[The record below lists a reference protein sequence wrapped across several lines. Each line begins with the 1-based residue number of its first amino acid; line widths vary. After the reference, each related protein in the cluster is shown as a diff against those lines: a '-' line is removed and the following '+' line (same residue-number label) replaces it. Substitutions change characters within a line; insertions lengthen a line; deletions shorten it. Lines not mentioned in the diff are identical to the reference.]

1 MPRRVSTKISA
12 HITSALIAGAYAT
25 AQRRHFAAWEGDLSG
40 VSPDTLIAMMILP
53 TLLFAAIFGAGHVMI
68 RRLINGSRSVYSG
81 LGAVAL
87 FAASAA
93 TMPHD
98 LIEAAQSEGIVS
110 VLVLLSLGVGSLIG
124 FLHFRSSGF
133 EHDEDEVEQLEA
145 AVSSP
150 AVATTQASKTQAH
163 PARSQQAA
171 QMDTVQ
177 SVTSPAP
184 QPTAQAFTART
195 ETGKI
200 ETQSTTFFD
209 GPLQVITSK
218 NALFAGAVAGG
229 LAHFGYMGLFFL
241 GGSDFVSD
249 YGSNPFEGFTP
260 LEFLSRMVFGMLF
273 SQIVCLILLT
283 PSVYGL
289 HKLLASRNRTDMR
302 SYLIAGALAPLA
314 LGLLMFGFGIMLTH
328 WLIVPLAVAM
338 GVYRHLAGL
347 EPAALPEDIEVSDR
361 RTLVG
366 HDHVRRRVHRVVG

>member
-1 MPRRVSTKISA
+1 MSRRVSTKISA

-25 AQRRHFAAWEGDLSG
+25 AQRRQFAAWQGDLSG
-40 VSPDTLIAMMILP
+40 ISPDTLIVMMVLP
-53 TLLFAAIFGAGHVMI
+53 ALVFAAIFGVGHVI
-68 RRLINGSRSVYSG
+68 TRRLISGSRSVYSA

-87 FAASAA
+87 LAASVV
-93 TMPHD
+93 TMPLD
-98 LIEAAQSEGIVS
+98 LLEAAQSEGIVS
-110 VLVLLSLGVGSLIG
+110 ILGLLTLGVGSLIG
-124 FLHFRSSGF
+124 FLYFRSAGF
-133 EHDEDEVEQLEA
+133 EHEDDEIEQLEA
-145 AVSSP
+145 VVSSP
-150 AVATTQASKTQAH
+150 TVANTQVNEAQAEPVRPEQALQADAGQAVNPST
-163 PARSQQAA
+163 
-171 QMDTVQ
+171 
-177 SVTSPAP
+177 P
-184 QPTAQAFTART
+184 QPVAQAFSAPA

-200 ETQSTTFFD
+200 ETQNATFFD

-218 NALFAGAVAGG
+218 NAIFAGAFAGG

-241 GGSDFVSD
+241 GGSDFVSE

-260 LEFLSRMVFGMLF
+260 VEFLSRMVFGMLF
-273 SQIVCLILLT
+273 SQIVCLIVLT

-289 HKLLASRNRTDMR
+289 HKLLASRGRIDMR
-302 SYLIAGALAPLA
+302 SYIIAGALAPLA

-366 HDHVRRRVHRVVG
+366 HDHIRRRVHRVVG